1 MRNHGLRDR
10 ARTLRGDMTPAE
22 RTLWRAIR
30 LDALGVTFRRQH
42 AIRPYIA
49 DFACV
54 ELRLVVEVDG
64 GQHGD
69 ARDAERDATMR
80 DAGWIVLRF
89 WNNEVTENR
98 DGVLQRIG
106 EAIAE
111 RRKQGSPHPGPP
123 P

>member
-1 MRNHGLRDR
+1 
-10 ARTLRGDMTPAE
+10 MTPSE

-30 LDALGVTFRRQH
+30 SDALGVTFRRQH
-42 AIRPYIA
+42 AIPPYIA

-69 ARDAERDATMR
+69 ERDEARDAAMHE
-80 DAGWIVLRF
+80 AGWLVLRF
-89 WNNEVTENR
+89 WNNEVTENL
-98 DGVLQRIG
+98 DGVLAR
-106 EAIAE
+106 IAE
-111 RRKQGSPHPGPP
+111 VIAKRRTGSPHPIPP